1 MTVINS
7 RVFHVL
13 EKFPDRSGE
22 IKRLFK
28 ESPSFQTICG
38 DYRKCIEALHHWNQS
53 HAKEA
58 PARRE
63 EYATL
68 LHDLEVEILQSLDIA
83 IHRLNKTIHSVK
95 KKE

>member
-1 MTVINS
+1 MTVINR

-28 ESPSFQTICG
+28 ESPVFQTICE
-38 DYRKCIEALHHWNQS
+38 DYRQCVEALHHWNQS
-53 HAKEA
+53 KAKEA
-58 PARRE
+58 PARSE

-68 LHDLEVEILQSLDIA
+68 LRDLEVEILQSLDEF
-83 IHRLNKTIHSVK
+83 RLGKGKSR
-95 KKE
+95 